1 MHEWKK
7 WVLCVLVWI
16 YRNLETKKS
25 IDNESMA
32 CKELWQGQ
40 SGWNWG
46 ATGALGGL
54 IIVSFMRAAE
64 AAVAQ
69 GQRKG
74 KICIFYIGIF
84 Q

>member
-1 MHEWKK
+1 MNF
-7 WVLCVLVWI
+7 LFNC
-16 YRNLETKKS
+16 KS
-25 IDNESMA
+25 IENESMA

-46 ATGALGGL
+46 AIGALDDL
-54 IIVSFMRAAE
+54 AAVPFMRAAE

-74 KICIFYIGIF
+74 KICIFSTGIF